1 MLLTLIILLIFTC
14 RARSRRFSVC
24 RLWPQLNWW
33 SMYMPGHYF
42 ASRFLKEIWIIVIL
56 IFCDWTSQP
65 QNVQFM
71 FYQFQPSLWKVYSF
85 KNCVAELIK
94 SNLHLSLLRHH
105 LARVTKNCWCYI
117 MPLSQLSKTYWLFT
131 LKSQKEIYGLSL
143 TCNFYFNYLGFSLV
157 SRDTYLSSAKANPCR
172 IMKILAFSICKNKC
186 FWISQSFSSTKKSSK
201 TTSAQTL
208 AQTLA

>member
-14 RARSRRFSVC
+14 RARSRRLSVC

-71 FYQFQPSLWKVYSF
+71 FYEFQPRLWKVYSF

-94 SNLHLSLLRHH
+94 SNLRLS
-105 LARVTKNCWCYI
+105 
-117 MPLSQLSKTYWLFT
+117 F
-131 LKSQKEIYGLSL
+131 G
-143 TCNFYFNYLGFSLV
+143 TCNKKLLV
-157 SRDTYLSSAKANPCR
+157 LYHA
-172 IMKILAFSICKNKC
+172 AFSIKQNILTVHFKVPKRNIWLILDLQLL
-186 FWISQSFSSTKKSSK
+186 FQLPWF
-201 TTSAQTL
+201 
-208 AQTLA
+208 